1 MNSVSVEYSQKL
13 TAIQKSL
20 YAFILSMIPNK
31 SEAEDIL
38 QETNLI
44 LCQKA
49 GEYDPNKH
57 FQGWAFK
64 IARFQMMKH
73 LTNSKRNKIQ
83 FSTDLLEEVA
93 SEEFDSRKIQA
104 AQKALSIF
112 YGLLPKSMQ
121 SIAKMRFKE
130 ELSLKI
136 ISKSVNRPL
145 GAISSTLFRIR
156 QKLVDC
162 VEDKILSVESEIDFK
177 KN

>member
-1 MNSVSVEYSQKL
+1 
-13 TAIQKSL
+13 
-20 YAFILSMIPNK
+20 
-31 SEAEDIL
+31 
-38 QETNLI
+38 
-44 LCQKA
+44 
-49 GEYDPNKH
+49 
-57 FQGWAFK
+57 
-64 IARFQMMKH
+64 
-73 LTNSKRNKIQ
+73 
-83 FSTDLLEEVA
+83 
-93 SEEFDSRKIQA
+93 
-104 AQKALSIF
+104 
-112 YGLLPKSMQ
+112 MQ

>member
-1 MNSVSVEYSQKL
+1 
-13 TAIQKSL
+13 
-20 YAFILSMIPNK
+20 MIPNK

-57 FQGWAFK
+57 LGWAFK

-83 FSTDLLEEVA
+83 FSTDLFEEVA
-93 SEEFDSRKIQA
+93 SEELTLGKYKLLES
-104 AQKALSIF
+104 LSIC
-112 YGLLPKSMQ
+112 YGLPKSMQ

-130 ELSLKI
+130 EPSLKI
-136 ISKSVNRPL
+136 ISKS
-145 GAISSTLFRIR
+145 
-156 QKLVDC
+156 
-162 VEDKILSVESEIDFK
+162 
-177 KN
+177 

>member
-49 GEYDPNKH
+49 LEYDPSKH

-64 IARFQMMKH
+64 I
-73 LTNSKRNKIQ
+73 S
-83 FSTDLLEEVA
+83 
-93 SEEFDSRKIQA
+93 
-104 AQKALSIF
+104 ALS
-112 YGLLPKSMQ
+112 
-121 SIAKMRFKE
+121 
-130 ELSLKI
+130 
-136 ISKSVNRPL
+136 N
-145 GAISSTLFRIR
+145 
-156 QKLVDC
+156 D
-162 VEDKILSVESEIDFK
+162 EIHD
-177 KN
+177 